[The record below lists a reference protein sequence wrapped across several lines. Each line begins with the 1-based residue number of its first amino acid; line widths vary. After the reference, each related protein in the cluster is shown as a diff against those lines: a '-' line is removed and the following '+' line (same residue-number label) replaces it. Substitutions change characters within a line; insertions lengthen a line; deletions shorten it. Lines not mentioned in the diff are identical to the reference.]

1 MGSFQVILSGILLIG
16 GFLAFWRL
24 RIMTLECYF
33 WYFLE
38 FAASYHNSDFL
49 SRKNTHKK
57 QAPGGYERVF

>member
-1 MGSFQVILSGILLIG
+1 MGSFQAILSDILLIG

-57 QAPGGYERVF
+57 HIGEKK